1 MEEGSTGSI
10 TSSQRFELLVDAVT
24 DYAIYMLDTE
34 GRISSWN
41 RGARRIKGYEAG
53 EILGQHFSIFFT
65 EEDRRAGKPALALET
80 ARSFGRFEDEG
91 WRVRKDGTKFWAL
104 AVLDP
109 IHDTTGRLIGFG
121 KVTRDM
127 TERREAQR
135 QIDQMREQL
144 AQAQKMEAIGHLTGG
159 IAHDFNNLL
168 QVMTGNIALLQSQI
182 GDNPRAAQRLRNM
195 ALAADRGAKLTRQ
208 LLAFARRQP
217 LQPKVV
223 DLARALT
230 DGANLLHRT
239 LGDNIEIESVV
250 AGGLWNTFIDLAQL
264 ENALLNLA
272 LNARDAMPNGGKLTI
287 ELRNA
292 YLDQRYAARHG
303 DVKAGQYV
311 LIAVTDTG
319 LGMTGEQVERAFE
332 PFYTTKPEG
341 AGLGLSQVYG
351 FVKQSEGHIQI
362 YSEPGQGTTVKL
374 YLPRVRAK
382 EEPEP
387 IWPTEGTSG
396 QGEQVLVVEDDVE
409 VRAAVADMVADLG
422 YRVLQAED
430 ARSALTILRS
440 GAKIDLL
447 FTDVVMPGP
456 INGRQLALA
465 AQELIP
471 TLGVL
476 FTSGYTE
483 NAIIHHGRLD
493 DEVILLSKPYDKDE
507 LALKIRLALDMRTP
521 GGPSRT

>member
-1 MEEGSTGSI
+1 MDESPQPI
-10 TSSQRFELLVDAVT
+10 SSAQRYELLVDAVI

-34 GRISSWN
+34 GRVSSWN
-41 RGARRIKGYEAG
+41 RGARRIKGYEAE
-53 EILGQHFSIFFT
+53 EILGRHFSIFFT
-65 EEDRRAGKPALALET
+65 EEDQRAGKPALALNT
-80 ARSFGRFEDEG
+80 ARSSGRWEDEG

-104 AVLDP
+104 AVLDA
-109 IHDTTGRLIGFG
+109 IHDKDGRLIGFG

-135 QIDQMREQL
+135 QIDKMREHL
-144 AQAQKMEAIGHLTGG
+144 SQARKMEAIGHLTGG

-168 QVMTGNIALLQSQI
+168 QVITGNIALLQSQI
-182 GDNPRAAQRLRNM
+182 GDNPRAAQRLRSM
-195 ALAADRGAKLTRQ
+195 AIAADRGAKLTRQ

-217 LQPKVV
+217 LQPRVV

-230 DGANLLHRT
+230 EEANLLQRT
-239 LGDNIEIESVV
+239 IGDNIQVESVV
-250 AGGLWNTFIDLAQL
+250 AGGLWNTFVDLAQL

-272 LNARDAMPNGGKLTI
+272 LNARDAMPKGGKLTI

-292 YLDQRYAARHG
+292 YLDQRYAAQHG

-319 LGMTGEQVERAFE
+319 IGMTSEQIERAFE
-332 PFYTTKPEG
+332 PFFTTKPEG

-351 FVKQSEGHIQI
+351 LVKQSEGHIKI

-374 YLPRVRAK
+374 YLPRIRAK

-387 IWPTEGTSG
+387 TWPTDGASA

-409 VRAAVADMVADLG
+409 VRAAVVDMVADLG
-422 YRVLQAED
+422 YHVFQAED
-430 ARSALTILRS
+430 ARSALAILRS
-440 GAKIDLL
+440 EVAIDLL
-447 FTDVVMPGP
+447 FTDVVMPGSMD
-456 INGRQLALA
+456 GRQLVVA
-465 AQELIP
+465 AQELVP
-471 TLGVL
+471 TLAVL

-493 DEVILLSKPYDKDE
+493 EEVILLSKPYDKEE
-507 LALKIRLALDMRTP
+507 LAFKIRLALDRRTRAAA
-521 GGPSRT
+521 GQG